1 MELQWSFLS
10 VIQYIVTTWKYLF
23 WIPYSKM
30 PVYTHACVYKTLCNW
45 LSSTNN
51 RSTGLCGSPLSRGLS
66 LSLTQWWKVTW
77 EEKLKTFVLSKQAN
91 HHPSEESF
99 RLEGFGITGGWDN
112 RRDLSLLPTW
122 GSSAACPRSVITIE
136 LFIETLKNL
145 YPGLPSSPE
154 GRTYSLLFSEK
165 RKSASFGSTYT
176 KKRKKQKK
184 GKFILKVEE
193 I

>member
-1 MELQWSFLS
+1 M
-10 VIQYIVTTWKYLF
+10 TTWKYLF

-30 PVYTHACVYKTLCNW
+30 PVYTHACVYKALCNW

-99 RLEGFGITGGWDN
+99 RLEGFGITGAWDN
-112 RRDLSLLPTW
+112 RRDWVYCPHGVPPLLVLDLWSRLNFSSKPWRTSTLNCHSLQKVE
-122 GSSAACPRSVITIE
+122 R
-136 LFIETLKNL
+136 TLCC
-145 YPGLPSSPE
+145 
-154 GRTYSLLFSEK
+154 F
-165 RKSASFGSTYT
+165 
-176 KKRKKQKK
+176 QKK
-184 GKFILKVEE
+184 GKVLALAAHILRKEKSRKKE
-193 I
+193 NSF